1 MCVSQLWWRLL
12 RSINEQFSRFVLLKL
27 TLLLKRFCELFTDT
41 PYYYS
46 KNLNSSL
53 AVTAVCEFIWS
64 ACLVIKTCLRCCGSL
79 WGKLC
84 MLQCLSSCKSLPGSS
99 PETVLLRAMGSCSCF
114 HGQCCKGSSHLGWS
128 SLRNLIKRSEGF
140 FFSKQIS
147 YGGGRGTGC
156 LVTVISSSSEIVPVC
171 YICFYKVH

>member
-1 MCVSQLWWRLL
+1 MCVSKLWWRLL
-12 RSINEQFSRFVLLKL
+12 RSINSSAGLSVLLKL

-53 AVTAVCEFIWS
+53 AVTAVCEFVWS

-84 MLQCLSSCKSLPGSS
+84 MLQCLSSCKSLPDSS
-99 PETVLLRAMGSCSCF
+99 PETVLLWAVGSCSCF
-114 HGQCCKGSSHLGWS
+114 HGQCCKGSSHLGW
-128 SLRNLIKRSEGF
+128 RNLIKRSEGF
-140 FFSKQIS
+140 FFSEQIS
-147 YGGGRGTGC
+147 CGGSRRTGC

-171 YICFYKVH
+171 YICFCKVH

>member
-1 MCVSQLWWRLL
+1 MNSSAGL
-12 RSINEQFSRFVLLKL
+12 SVLLKL

-84 MLQCLSSCKSLPGSS
+84 MLQCLSSCKSLPDSS
-99 PETVLLRAMGSCSCF
+99 PETVLLWAVGFCSCF

-171 YICFYKVH
+171 YICFCKVH